1 LKDLAAE
8 VADAL
13 EFMTAR
19 FGPPALPHL
28 AVSPIPGTF
37 GQGFPGLIY
46 LSTLSYLRALPHS
59 HGAPTPTQELFFDDL
74 LQTHETAHQWWGN
87 RATIANYRDAWL
99 MEALANYSA
108 LLYIEKT
115 KGTRVEELLLDN
127 YRNELLAKT
136 EDGKTVESTGPV
148 VMGGRLDTPGHHDAW
163 RAITY
168 GKGTWIL
175 HMLRRRM
182 GDQRFLALLAEIL
195 HRYDRRA
202 ISSDE
207 FRRLAATY
215 LPPKSG
221 DPRLEAFFDNWVYG
235 TGIPALKL
243 SWQLK
248 GKAPALRLVGT
259 LTESDVDEDFSAA
272 VPVEIQ
278 LGKGRAIIQWVRA
291 ETDPVSFTVPLS
303 QAPLKVTLDPNHAV
317 LRR

>member
-1 LKDLAAE
+1 
-8 VADAL
+8 
-13 EFMTAR
+13 
-19 FGPPALPHL
+19 
-28 AVSPIPGTF
+28 
-37 GQGFPGLIY
+37 
-46 LSTLSYLRALPHS
+46 
-59 HGAPTPTQELFFDDL
+59 
-74 LQTHETAHQWWGN
+74 
-87 RATIANYRDAWL
+87 
-99 MEALANYSA
+99 
-108 LLYIEKT
+108 
-115 KGTRVEELLLDN
+115 
-127 YRNELLAKT
+127 
-136 EDGKTVESTGPV
+136 
-148 VMGGRLDTPGHHDAW
+148 
-163 RAITY
+163 
-168 GKGTWIL
+168 
-175 HMLRRRM
+175 M